1 MVVHVRRLLRR
12 HACLPACC
20 AHLPRVPCLLLLLP
34 PLPAAVPGQEPDMS
48 WRIRDGEGRLNWGLI
63 SFLALASACVAVW
76 GALLAQYA
84 VYRRWVGTGGVL
96 AGCLFA
102 GRAGCGWEGG

>member
-1 MVVHVRRLLRR
+1 
-12 HACLPACC
+12 
-20 AHLPRVPCLLLLLP
+20 
-34 PLPAAVPGQEPDMS
+34 MS

-102 GRAGCGWEGG
+102 GRVGCGWEGGAGHRNNRNRHRPTRPHIPSTGHGGPRCTANKSCAILNVAS